1 MTAFWPICCSSY
13 LQDNYAEVKGMG
25 GAQEGF
31 VDQGT
36 PLPTK
41 NSEGIFSLVPPNA
54 FMKEVLSFMKP
65 NKE

>member
-1 MTAFWPICCSSY
+1 
-13 LQDNYAEVKGMG
+13 MG

-41 NSEGIFSLVPPNA
+41 SSEGIFSLLLPNA
-54 FMKEVLSFMKP
+54 CMKDILFLS